1 VAAGVTTS
9 IRMPA
14 EVRDLY
20 ETIAQATGRAKNDL
34 MVEVLRTE
42 GQRRIEEIARILEG
56 RELARAGRLSPLE
69 DVVARFKQRG
79 MLPADFNLSADD
91 GADVAGE

>member
-1 VAAGVTTS
+1 MAGVTTS
-9 IRMPA
+9 IRMPV
-14 EVRDLY
+14 EVRDMY

-42 GQRRIEEIARILEG
+42 GQRRIAEMAMILEG
-56 RELARAGRLSPLE
+56 REQARAGLLSPLE

-79 MLPADFNLSADD
+79 MLPTDFELTAGDDAGIAD
-91 GADVAGE
+91 E